1 MGPAAP
7 ARAAVFDFESVPL
20 GTPTPF
26 STTLGGITATFSS
39 PGGDPGGFAVAP
51 SFFTTMTGRVLLDPG
66 PSGRAFIPLVAG
78 FDQPLSDVSLRF
90 ATDDV
95 GQPFSTFRLEAF
107 SGGVGGTLVGTAD
120 AVGTLQASGFPEGQI
135 SFDGGGVSFDTLR
148 FTTVGQA
155 PFFAVDDI
163 NVTPS
168 PVPEPGSLTLSVLG
182 GFGLLGYAWRRR
194 GRAPA

>member
-7 ARAAVFDFESVPL
+7 ARAALFDFESVPL

-26 STTLGGITATFSS
+26 STTQGGITATFTS
-39 PGGDPGGFAVAP
+39 PGGDPGGFAVNP
-51 SFFTTMTGRVLLDPG
+51 SFWTTLTGHVLFDPG
-66 PSGRAFIPLVAG
+66 PSGRAFIPLVAA
-78 FDQPLSDVSLRF
+78 FDQPLADVSLRF
-90 ATDDV
+90 STDDLS
-95 GQPFSTFRLEAF
+95 QPFSTFRLEAF

-120 AVGTLQASGFPEGQI
+120 AVGTLQPSGFPEGQI
-135 SFDGGGVSFDTLR
+135 SFNGGGAAFDTLR

-168 PVPEPGSLTLSVLG
+168 PAPEPGSLTLFALG

-194 GRAPA
+194 NRPPG